1 MISGSIR
8 TSWGI
13 SSRSPRRP
21 AAIRSPRAE
30 LDLLQLAR
38 ARAMLDGR
46 DFVIPDD
53 VKALAIA
60 ALAHRIS
67 LRPETDPVR
76 RVRGADVIGEVLH
89 RVPVPRTPA

>member
-1 MISGSIR
+1 
-8 TSWGI
+8 
-13 SSRSPRRP
+13 
-21 AAIRSPRAE
+21 
-30 LDLLQLAR
+30 
-38 ARAMLDGR
+38 MLDGR

-76 RVRGADVIGEVLH
+76 RVRGADLIGEVLH